1 TWLITGY
8 YGPVCLY
15 AYFIIGSIIVAVLFP
30 MAASKV
36 FMQEKAEGYFRN
48 QHIKIR
54 DDSEEIALMKSE
66 KNLKS
71 ETNKYMGILYTLQRR
86 VVQYT
91 FPVFMFQQFFVFVG
105 APLSY
110 AIFAFRVFSGYYK
123 DIDPKLIPGMISR
136 SVFISISLVYAL
148 SQVVSIASNLPSLF
162 GYAIRISQFWDEIE
176 RLELENADREI
187 QRSTDGSFKVIPGSN
202 LLITGPNGCGKSSL
216 LRVISGIWKPANG
229 YVRVPY
235 NGNNVDMYT
244 LPQKTLIVNGSLVEQ
259 VIFPL
264 ELENVI
270 DREGV
275 YQRIL
280 RALRIVGLGH
290 ILKREFHEKII
301 INDGQ
306 YYNNPECLDD
316 DSTINLR
323 YSSAT
328 WNQVLSPG
336 EVQKLALSRVFYAD
350 PKYAILDEATS
361 SLDLTTERQIYSELV
376 NRGMTLIS
384 IGHRESLT
392 EFHKNILKMDGQG
405 GFSFSGN

>member
-1 TWLITGY
+1 
-8 YGPVCLY
+8 
-15 AYFIIGSIIVAVLFP
+15 
-30 MAASKV
+30 
-36 FMQEKAEGYFRN
+36 
-48 QHIKIR
+48 
-54 DDSEEIALMKSE
+54 
-66 KNLKS
+66 
-71 ETNKYMGILYTLQRR
+71 
-86 VVQYT
+86 
-91 FPVFMFQQFFVFVG
+91 
-105 APLSY
+105 
-110 AIFAFRVFSGYYK
+110 
-123 DIDPKLIPGMISR
+123 